1 MNYISEVRHPL
12 SSLCVKWDLHCWW
25 WLGCP
30 HDAHY
35 RVNVKSN
42 LLKMSSLF
50 LSFLGWERV
59 PAHPRAQT
67 SERCEAEGDSASQAC
82 CCSLWDVAVFH
93 SLSFFFPSFLPFSL
107 LPPPLWL
114 FWKWTERQTFSPS
127 SRFLYSF
134 FLIYGVTTTSLLKAF
149 PWPVSRTVA
158 K

>member
-12 SSLCVKWDLHCWW
+12 SSLWVKWDLHCWW

-35 RVNVKSN
+35 RVNAESN

-50 LSFLGWERV
+50 LSFLGWEWV

-93 SLSFFFPSFLPFSL
+93 SLFIFFFFFFAFLTPTPPPIVALLEMNGKADILPLLSFSL
-107 LPPPLWL
+107 
-114 FWKWTERQTFSPS
+114 
-127 SRFLYSF
+127 F
-134 FLIYGVTTTSLLKAF
+134 FLSHLWGNYNKAF